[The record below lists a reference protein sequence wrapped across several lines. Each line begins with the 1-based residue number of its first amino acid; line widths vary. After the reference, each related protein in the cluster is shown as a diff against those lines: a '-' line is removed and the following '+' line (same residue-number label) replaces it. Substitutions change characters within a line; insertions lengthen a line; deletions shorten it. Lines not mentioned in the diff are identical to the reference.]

1 MRLINVFDSRYI
13 EELSLGG
20 GRTGGS
26 LRYAGAAWWHGGLV
40 AWWPGGGGP
49 LVCHVV
55 VLEIRDS
62 GEGSLPPSEI
72 RSSTRDSAPA
82 ETEQREDR
90 AKKSPN
96 SIFPLLA

>member
-1 MRLINVFDSRYI
+1 MAAKREVVSVMPVRP
-13 EELSLGG
+13 GG
-20 GRTGGS
+20 MV
-26 LRYAGAAWWHGGLV
+26 AWWHGGLV
-40 AWWPGGGGP
+40 AWWRWPP
-49 LVCHVV
+49 RLVCHVV

-90 AKKSPN
+90 AKKSAN
-96 SIFPLLA
+96 SIFSLLA

>member
-1 MRLINVFDSRYI
+1 MD
-13 EELSLGG
+13 GG
-20 GRTGGS
+20 KAGGS
-26 LRYAGAAWWHGGLV
+26 LRYAGAAWWHGGLVAWWPGDMV

-90 AKKSPN
+90 AKKSAN
-96 SIFPLLA
+96 SIFSLLA